1 MKRSRAIWN
10 YLDMLFTTGFVFLII
25 TVVYFVA
32 ENLERY
38 FYRYTIFPFVA
49 LILIFFLGLYL
60 GRGIERT
67 RKNKPIGIIS
77 RKMARERK
85 KKNMFIFANE
95 GVVYTPN
102 KEIVEEIKSGE
113 IVHVKQLND
122 NPFDNDEFDEIYKI
136 QIDDLVDNEMKNKE
150 KK

>member
-1 MKRSRAIWN
+1 
-10 YLDMLFTTGFVFLII
+10 
-25 TVVYFVA
+25 
-32 ENLERY
+32 
-38 FYRYTIFPFVA
+38 
-49 LILIFFLGLYL
+49 
-60 GRGIERT
+60 
-67 RKNKPIGIIS
+67 
-77 RKMARERK
+77 
-85 KKNMFIFANE
+85 MFIFANE

>member
-1 MKRSRAIWN
+1 MKKSKSIWN
-10 YLDMLFTTGFVFLII
+10 YLDMLFTTGFVFFII

-32 ENLERY
+32 EHLEKY

-77 RKMARERK
+77 RKMAKERK

-95 GVVYTPN
+95 GVVYAPH
-102 KEIVEEIKSGE
+102 KEIIEEIRNGD
-113 IVHVKQLND
+113 IVHVKKFND
-122 NPFDNDEFDEIYKI
+122 NPFENEAYNDLYEIEMS
-136 QIDDLVDNEMKNKE
+136 DLVDKEMENKE
-150 KK
+150 NK